1 LALELGLKV
10 FEEVLKPLL
19 VISMHVPKTSFDV
32 DSSFSLSKRQQIIL
46 DYESVVWFQHFQ
58 LHSNAFSNYV
68 HYVKTCH
75 P

>member
-32 DSSFSLSKRQQIIL
+32 DSKFLLSKRQQIIL
-46 DYESVVWFQHFQ
+46 DYE
-58 LHSNAFSNYV
+58 
-68 HYVKTCH
+68 
-75 P
+75 